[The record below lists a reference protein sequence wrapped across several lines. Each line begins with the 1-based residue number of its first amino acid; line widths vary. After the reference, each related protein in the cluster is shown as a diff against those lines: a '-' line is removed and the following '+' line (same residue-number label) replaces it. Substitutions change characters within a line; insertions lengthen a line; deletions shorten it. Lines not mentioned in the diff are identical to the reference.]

1 MGYLLNGQWVDGNP
15 PEEFGK
21 SGAFERIDSRFRDRI
36 TADGSSGSRSRA
48 LSSLRGAQLSVGA
61 PDHDLSRAQKA

>member
-21 SGAFERIDSRFRDRI
+21 SGTFERIDSRFRDRI
-36 TADGSSGSRSRA
+36 TADGSSGFPAEAGHYHLCLLYTSPSPR
-48 LSSLRGAQLSVGA
+48 
-61 PDHDLSRAQKA
+61 D